1 MQNHEIPDVEQ
12 RTWWQRNKKRVLIA
26 GSVAVVV
33 GGILLY
39 KNWDSVTKLAMKV
52 LRQGQ
57 KPAPQPIEIHV
68 DLPVTDVVHEA
79 QRPVLAIIN
88 GGEAFPVNGHIR
100 NLPASWTPSPERRRR
115 RACKRPVSVKEEREN
130 LRELLPKNDRR
141 IIYSPVGKR
150 QQSRRVCE
158 MSALRPRKLYLGR

>member
-1 MQNHEIPDVEQ
+1 MQNHEISDVEQ
-12 RTWWQRNKKRVLIA
+12 KTWWQRNKKRVLIA
-26 GSVAVVV
+26 GGVAVAVV

-100 NLPASWTPSPERRRR
+100 NLPASWTPSPEQG
-115 RACKRPVSVKEEREN
+115 ALEQVQQLLGHQSIDTTLQYAMVNQNNVKE
-130 LRELLPKNDRR
+130 
-141 IIYSPVGKR
+141 SH
-150 QQSRRVCE
+150 
-158 MSALRPRKLYLGR
+158 RKYIG

>member
-26 GSVAVVV
+26 GGVAVVV

-68 DLPVTDVVHEA
+68 NLPVTDVVHEA

-88 GGEAFPVNGHIR
+88 GGEPSLSTVISAICLLRGR
-100 NLPASWTPSPERRRR
+100 LPPSKERLQRHWGSPS
-115 RACKRPVSVKEEREN
+115 ATTRP
-130 LRELLPKNDRR
+130 
-141 IIYSPVGKR
+141 
-150 QQSRRVCE
+150 
-158 MSALRPRKLYLGR
+158 MSGIM

>member
-26 GSVAVVV
+26 GGVAVVVV

-52 LRQGQ
+52 LRQDQ

-79 QRPVLAIIN
+79 
-88 GGEAFPVNGHIR
+88 
-100 NLPASWTPSPERRRR
+100 
-115 RACKRPVSVKEEREN
+115 
-130 LRELLPKNDRR
+130 
-141 IIYSPVGKR
+141 
-150 QQSRRVCE
+150 
-158 MSALRPRKLYLGR
+158 

>member
-26 GSVAVVV
+26 GGVAAAVV

-39 KNWDSVTKLAMKV
+39 KNWDSVTELVSTAMRK
-52 LRQGQ
+52 GH
-57 KPAPQPIEIHV
+57 KPVPQPVEIHI
-68 DLPVTDVVHEA
+68 DLPVPEVVQET

-100 NLPASWTPSPERRRR
+100 NLPTSWTPSPEQ
-115 RACKRPVSVKEEREN
+115 RALAEALGITLGEHQTYVRDYVKN
-130 LRELLPKNDRR
+130 
-141 IIYSPVGKR
+141 
-150 QQSRRVCE
+150 C
-158 MSALRPRKLYLGR
+158 A

>member
-26 GSVAVVV
+26 GGVAVVVV

-100 NLPASWTPSPERRRR
+100 NLPASWMPSPEQ
-115 RACKRPVSVKEEREN
+115 RALAEALGITLGDHQTYVRDYVKN
-130 LRELLPKNDRR
+130 
-141 IIYSPVGKR
+141 
-150 QQSRRVCE
+150 C
-158 MSALRPRKLYLGR
+158 A

>member
-26 GSVAVVV
+26 GGVAVVVV

-68 DLPVTDVVHEA
+68 DPPVTDVVHEA
-79 QRPVLAIIN
+79 QCPVPAIIN
-88 GGEAFPVNGHIR
+88 DSEAFPVNGHIR
-100 NLPASWTPSPERRRR
+100 NLPASWTPSPKQ
-115 RACKRPVSVKEEREN
+115 RALAEARGITLGDHQTYVRDYVKN
-130 LRELLPKNDRR
+130 
-141 IIYSPVGKR
+141 
-150 QQSRRVCE
+150 C
-158 MSALRPRKLYLGR
+158 A

>member
-52 LRQGQ
+52 LRQDQ

-79 QRPVLAIIN
+79 
-88 GGEAFPVNGHIR
+88 
-100 NLPASWTPSPERRRR
+100 
-115 RACKRPVSVKEEREN
+115 
-130 LRELLPKNDRR
+130 
-141 IIYSPVGKR
+141 
-150 QQSRRVCE
+150 
-158 MSALRPRKLYLGR
+158 

>member
-1 MQNHEIPDVEQ
+1 M
-12 RTWWQRNKKRVLIA
+12 A
-26 GSVAVVV
+26 AS
-33 GGILLY
+33 ILLY

-100 NLPASWTPSPERRRR
+100 NLPASWTPSPEQ
-115 RACKRPVSVKEEREN
+115 RALAEALGITLGDHQTYVRDYVKN
-130 LRELLPKNDRR
+130 
-141 IIYSPVGKR
+141 
-150 QQSRRVCE
+150 C
-158 MSALRPRKLYLGR
+158 A